1 MKKIFTILVLLLG
14 LYLVGC
20 NNSKN
25 DVNDPHEHAYVEG
38 VCGCGEKDPSYQESH
53 NHEYIDGVCS
63 CGDKQIKL
71 TEQEVIENAIKS
83 ISLPT
88 ETEEHIALPKNY
100 TEDGLTVYISWQS
113 GDLSVI
119 NNYGYIKR
127 KNFEQSTELFA
138 TFECGKIKKEVTY
151 NIVVLAYSDEYRV
164 KAELDK
170 LTVDT
175 VLTEKTKLP
184 TRCIDS
190 DINIEWVLSNPE
202 IFDNEGCYNFPDT
215 VTIMKLTVILTLND
229 IELTKEFNMVAYK
242 ETSIEKMNTQN
253 IIDSK
258 EAFDDGVLI
267 DLEKNENECLVLKD
281 GKQTGTYI
289 SPVVETSQFD
299 TLVGSWS
306 AITNQNTGA
315 VEVYF
320 RVLVDGVWSD
330 YFTYGQW
337 RLGDQN
343 KGVSKISSNGVARME
358 EDTVF
363 TATGKIA
370 TAYQYKVEFRRLEE
384 GNESPELRLVACCV
398 RVIGYEELKLDYT
411 QISQTV
417 IYDVPMLNQNIVPI
431 IGNSICSPTS
441 TTMLLKYY
449 GHSFNVEG
457 YAYEHQY
464 VAQIV
469 KDYGHNMFG
478 NWVYNVAVMGAYG
491 EYAYVKRFINN
502 DELMWHLENVGPV
515 ALSVKGNMQGYYNT
529 AGHLIVCKGYKIVEG
544 EVVFICNDPNL
555 KDVEVEY
562 TYETIENVWREIAYV
577 IEPNK

>member
-20 NNSKN
+20 NNSKD

-71 TEQEVIENAIKS
+71 TEQEAIENAIKS

-88 ETEEHIALPKNY
+88 ATEEHIALPKNY

-127 KNFEQSTELFA
+127 KNFEQSTELYA

-306 AITNQNTGA
+306 AITSQNTGA

-464 VAQIV
+464 VAQIA

-529 AGHLIVCKGYKIVEG
+529 AGHLIVCKGYKIVDG

>member
-464 VAQIV
+464 VAQIA

>member
-20 NNSKN
+20 NNSKD

-71 TEQEVIENAIKS
+71 TEQEAIENAIKS

-127 KNFEQSTELFA
+127 KNFEQSTELYA

-267 DLEKNENECLVLKD
+267 DLEKNENECLILKD

-306 AITNQNTGA
+306 AITSQNTGA

-464 VAQIV
+464 VAQIA

-529 AGHLIVCKGYKIVEG
+529 AGHLIVCKGYKIVDG

>member
-1 MKKIFTILVLLLG
+1 MNKICTILVLLLG
-14 LYLVGC
+14 FYLVGC
-20 NNSKN
+20 NNSKD
-25 DVNDPHEHAYVEG
+25 DVNDPHEHEFVEG
-38 VCGCGEKDPSYQESH
+38 VCGCGEKDPNYQESH

-71 TEQEVIENAIKS
+71 TEQEAIENAIKS

-100 TEDGLTVYISWQS
+100 TEEGLTVYISWQS

-127 KNFEQSTELFA
+127 KNFEQSTELYA
-138 TFECGKIKKEVTY
+138 TFECGKIKKEVSY
-151 NIVVLAYSDEYRV
+151 SIVVLAYNDEYRV
-164 KAELDK
+164 QAELDK
-170 LTVDT
+170 ISVDT
-175 VLTEKTKLP
+175 VLTEKTKLQ

-190 DINIEWVLSNPE
+190 DINIEWELSNPE
-202 IFDNEGCYNFPDT
+202 IFDNEGCYNFPDN

-242 ETSIEKMNTQN
+242 ETSIEKKNTQN

-267 DLEKNENECLVLKD
+267 DLEKNENECLVLKY

-306 AITNQNTGA
+306 AITSQNTGA
-315 VEVYF
+315 IEVYF

-337 RLGDQN
+337 RLGDKN

-363 TATGKIA
+363 TATGKNA

-384 GNESPELRLVACCV
+384 GNESPKLRLVACCI

-411 QISQTV
+411 LISQKV
-417 IYDVPMLNQNIVPI
+417 FYDVPILNQNIVPI

-449 GHSFNVEG
+449 GHSFNVDG

-464 VAQIV
+464 VAQIA

-478 NWVYNVAVMGAYG
+478 NWVYNVAVMGSYG

-502 DELMWHLENVGPV
+502 DELMWHLENIGPV

-529 AGHLIVCKGYKIVEG
+529 AGHLIVCKGYKIVDG